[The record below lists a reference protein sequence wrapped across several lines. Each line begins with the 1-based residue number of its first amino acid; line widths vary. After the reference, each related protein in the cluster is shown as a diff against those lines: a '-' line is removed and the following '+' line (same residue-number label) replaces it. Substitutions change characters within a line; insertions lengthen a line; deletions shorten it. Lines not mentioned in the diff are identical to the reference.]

1 MQWCCTKN
9 VIHVQYNTGWKT
21 LQWPLHHA
29 GHARSVRP
37 TGQAQQQMVGHRPN
51 KTKPGFHRPRIR
63 LRLASTTGHSKQC
76 SLCTNWPL
84 VFSLSLSHTHTHIH
98 THITYA
104 RALTS
109 KYSSHLAQKRKKKK
123 NSFTRGRLI
132 SASMLT
138 FGWVKLVVT
147 HIFVLPSTVL
157 DVNSSCL
164 IASHRALS

>member
-21 LQWPLHHA
+21 LQWPLHHT

-63 LRLASTTGHSKQC
+63 LHLASTTGHSKQC

-84 VFSLSLSHTHTHIH
+84 VFSRSLSLTHTHT
-98 THITYA
+98 TYA

-109 KYSSHLAQKRKKKK
+109 KYSFTSRTEKKTPLQEEDLFQLAC
-123 NSFTRGRLI
+123 
-132 SASMLT
+132 
-138 FGWVKLVVT
+138 W
-147 HIFVLPSTVL
+147 PL
-157 DVNSSCL
+157 DGSNLSLYIYLYCL
-164 IASHRALS
+164 LLF